1 MSAPRFF
8 VTLPL
13 APALVGSEVT
23 LPEAAAH
30 HALRVR
36 RLMAGDALVLFDG
49 HGGEYAATLVHAGK
63 REARVRI
70 DALAE
75 GVAEPAR
82 KIVLAQALVASDGM
96 DAIVRHA
103 VELGAAALQPLVT
116 ARSARF
122 PPGAQGAK
130 RIAHWRAI
138 AVAACEQCG
147 RNRIPAVA
155 DPLALDGWL
164 AHRSA
169 GRAGIVLAP
178 GAVAALHEVRAAAG
192 DVDLLVGPEGGFS
205 PDEIR
210 LAIDR
215 GFVAAGMGPRILRA
229 ETAALAALAVVNTLV
244 GDRR

>member
-8 VTLPL
+8 TPSL
-13 APALVGSEVT
+13 APALVGSELT
-23 LPEAAAH
+23 LPEATAH

-36 RLMAGDALVLFDG
+36 RLVVGNALVLFDG
-49 HGGEYAATLVHAGK
+49 NGGEYAAVLVHAGK

-70 DALAE
+70 DAFVD

-82 KIVLAQALVASDGM
+82 AVVLAQALVASESM

-122 PPGAQGAK
+122 PQGAQGAR
-130 RIAHWRAI
+130 RIAHWRGI

-147 RNRIPAVA
+147 RNRIPPVA
-155 DPLALDGWL
+155 EPLPLDAWFAQRDPE
-164 AHRSA
+164 
-169 GRAGIVLAP
+169 RAGVVLAP
-178 GAVAALHEVRAAAG
+178 GARSALHEVRHAAVG
-192 DVDLLVGPEGGFS
+192 DLDLLVGPEGGFTS
-205 PDEIR
+205 DEIR
-210 LAIDR
+210 RATDR
-215 GFVAAGMGPRILRA
+215 GLAPADMGPRILRA
-229 ETAALAALAVVNTLV
+229 ETAALAALAIVNALA